1 MDENH
6 TLTGLEQRVLADLLR
21 TDAFLLVNS
30 HMTDEERE
38 RRADALVAIAEAGGI
53 RTAFTYAAP
62 GITFETAAESN

>member
-38 RRADALVAIAEAGGI
+38 RR
-53 RTAFTYAAP
+53 
-62 GITFETAAESN
+62 